1 MAASQ
6 PSVTFDTPKSVKAL
20 AAELPSHDNSINPIY
35 TFQETPN
42 IVNDE
47 AISAEDGTLPTI
59 DFSLL
64 ISTNPEERS
73 KAIQDL
79 GRACQ
84 DWGFF
89 MLINHGVP
97 ESLFKAIMDGSAEF
111 FDLPE
116 EEKMQ
121 FKGKGILDP
130 INYGSLRVGNVSFW
144 RDFLKVFLHPQFH
157 SINKPPGFSETSFE
171 FGKELRRIVSEILR
185 GISKSLGLEE
195 DYLHKEL
202 NLENGQQIMAVN
214 LYPPC
219 PKPEL
224 ALGLPPHSDY
234 GLLNI
239 LITNGIAG
247 LQVKHQGKWV
257 KINPL
262 PNSITV
268 NIGDHIEIVSNGKY
282 KSVMH
287 RAVVNKENTRMSIA
301 TGHGPALDAVVSP
314 AAPLLDPVNNPPIY
328 KSLTY
333 REYVELL
340 RYGKLADGDKAFLN
354 QLRI

>member
-1 MAASQ
+1 MSTMAASQ
-6 PSVTFDTPKSVKAL
+6 ASVTFDTPKSVKAL

-35 TFQETPN
+35 AFQETPN

-97 ESLFKAIMDGSAEF
+97 ESLFKAIMNGSAEF

-157 SINKPPGFSETSFE
+157 SINKPPGFRYGNKSCLLEYCGVNWREGILLIAQKICNGVWET
-171 FGKELRRIVSEILR
+171 
-185 GISKSLGLEE
+185 
-195 DYLHKEL
+195 
-202 NLENGQQIMAVN
+202 
-214 LYPPC
+214 
-219 PKPEL
+219 
-224 ALGLPPHSDY
+224 
-234 GLLNI
+234 GLLF
-239 LITNGIAG
+239 
-247 LQVKHQGKWV
+247 
-257 KINPL
+257 
-262 PNSITV
+262 
-268 NIGDHIEIVSNGKY
+268 Y
-282 KSVMH
+282 
-287 RAVVNKENTRMSIA
+287 
-301 TGHGPALDAVVSP
+301 AL
-314 AAPLLDPVNNPPIY
+314 NYIFQNYERIY
-328 KSLTY
+328 CL
-333 REYVELL
+333 
-340 RYGKLADGDKAFLN
+340 
-354 QLRI
+354 